1 MKKFLSAIFVVVT
14 IAGAG
19 AGAMVAN
26 ADTASSQI
34 RACVNKSSR
43 VARIITA
50 KQQCNKGSE
59 ISVSWGA
66 VGPTGPTGPTGA
78 AGAAGAAGAKGAA
91 GANGEDGAAGATGPK
106 GETFQ
111 DATPLAVTAT
121 ATLTSAQL
129 ITNRLFT
136 RATGQTGAFTLTT
149 PTAAALIA
157 ANGATVGD
165 TFEIVFVNNEAASGT
180 NGLILAGGTGV
191 TNGGVTADLTVA
203 FSTHAVFMFV
213 VTNVT
218 ASSEAIT
225 IYRIS

>member
-19 AGAMVAN
+19 AMVAN
-26 ADTASSQI
+26 ADTAASEI

-43 VARIITA
+43 VARIMTA

-59 ISVSWGA
+59 VAVSWGA
-66 VGPTGPTGPTGA
+66 VGP
-78 AGAAGAAGAKGAA
+78 AGATGAAGAKGAA
-91 GANGEDGAAGATGPK
+91 GAAGTAGINGEDGAAGATGPK

-121 ATLTSAQL
+121 ATLTSTQL
-129 ITNRLFT
+129 LTNRLFT

-157 ANGATVGD
+157 ASGATVGD
-165 TFEIVFVNNEAASGT
+165 TFEIVVVNNEASAGT
-180 NGLILAGGTGV
+180 NGVILAGGTGV

-203 FSTHAVFMFV
+203 FSTHAIFMFV